1 VAVSLRILNYRIDN
15 GGDHKKKRIMENTRQ
30 QKIARQI
37 QKDLG
42 EIFSRELAGVL
53 KGAMTTVTEVR
64 MSPDLEYAR
73 VWVSVFPFDRS
84 ADVMASLGANTW
96 LVRKTLGARV
106 RNQLRVVP
114 ELTFVLDD
122 SFEYIDKID
131 SLLK

>member
-1 VAVSLRILNYRIDN
+1 
-15 GGDHKKKRIMENTRQ
+15 MESTRQ

-42 EIFSRELAGVL
+42 GMFSRELAGLV
-53 KGAMTTVTEVR
+53 KGSMVTVTEVR

-73 VWVSVFPFDRS
+73 AWVSVFPFEGHG
-84 ADVMASLGANTW
+84 AVMASLEANTW
-96 LVRKTLGARV
+96 LIRKTLGAKV

-122 SFEYIDKID
+122 SFEYIEKID
-131 SLLK
+131 KLLK

>member
-1 VAVSLRILNYRIDN
+1 
-15 GGDHKKKRIMENTRQ
+15 MENTRQ

-42 EIFSRELAGVL
+42 GIFARELVEVVRGV
-53 KGAMTTVTEVR
+53 MVTVTEVR

-73 VWVSVFPFDRS
+73 IWVSVFPFDRH
-84 ADVMASLGANTW
+84 AAIIASLEANNR
-96 LVRKTLGARV
+96 LIRKTLGGKV
-106 RNQLRVVP
+106 RNQMRVVP

-122 SFEYIDKID
+122 SFEYIEKID